1 MKTAFICFFP
11 VFPTNMGSA
20 EVIRS
25 LFLCWP
31 GKKKVFQISH
41 INNKKNSNLYSLKI
55 FKENSILK
63 LLVIPILVYRVLKY
77 LYSSKKKIIIIEGP
91 SWIGYSF
98 FSLILIRI
106 FSPNTK
112 IIYHSHSIEYEV
124 RKMTSS
130 KFITYMS
137 KLFENYVFNKSD
149 ISTSVSKIE
158 MNKIQKLYNTNCIK
172 LNNGISEKVLK
183 FKKKKKFNFQYL
195 IYCGSYKYP
204 PNKYAIDYLISIL
217 MPKLK
222 KKFPKLKLILT
233 GGGLN
238 KNSSQIINVGIVSKP
253 KLLNLIFNSNLM
265 VLPIN
270 KGTGTRI
277 KIIEAMIVG
286 AKILTTR
293 KGIEGIEYKKSGFP
307 IVQNKKYFFK
317 SIIKILQ
324 NKKNKFKI
332 SPDFKDK
339 YIMENIV
346 KNFFKEKNVKK
357 IFETN

>member
-1 MKTAFICFFP
+1 M
-11 VFPTNMGSA
+11 
-20 EVIRS
+20 
-25 LFLCWP
+25 
-31 GKKKVFQISH
+31 
-41 INNKKNSNLYSLKI
+41 
-55 FKENSILK
+55 
-63 LLVIPILVYRVLKY
+63 
-77 LYSSKKKIIIIEGP
+77 
-91 SWIGYSF
+91 
-98 FSLILIRI
+98 
-106 FSPNTK
+106 
-112 IIYHSHSIEYEV
+112 
-124 RKMTSS
+124 
-130 KFITYMS
+130 
-137 KLFENYVFNKSD
+137 
-149 ISTSVSKIE
+149 
-158 MNKIQKLYNTNCIK
+158 
-172 LNNGISEKVLK
+172 
-183 FKKKKKFNFQYL
+183 

-204 PNKYAIDYLISIL
+204 PNKYAIDYLTSIL

-238 KNSSQIINVGIVSKP
+238 INNSQIINVGIVSKP

-286 AKILTTR
+286 AKILTTK
-293 KGIEGIEYKKSGFP
+293 KGIEGIEYRKSDFP
-307 IVQNKKYFFK
+307 IIQNKKYFFK
-317 SIIKILQ
+317 SIVKKLQ

-332 SPDFKDK
+332 SPDFKEK